1 MIFFIIILF
10 IIIFILLFI
19 NYNKE
24 KTNQNL
30 NKIILEQ
37 SQKEQERKLKNHFFL
52 EQKRQEDEEI
62 EYKKSQECKLELI
75 KNHNIL
81 ASDKLMGLQEFMIYK
96 ELIFCEDIKNNF
108 IVFPQISLK
117 SFLKNE
123 EESEVWKAYS
133 NLIIDFLFVI
143 KDFKNKTTKPF
154 AVLEFNGGGHY
165 GDKSDLDNVEKIKK
179 NDEIKKQ
186 AIIKAGLLFFILEAN
201 DVCKENQYFIDEE
214 KLKIK
219 IHIFAKILK
228 SNLEA
233 FSS

>member
-1 MIFFIIILF
+1 MMFFIIVLC

-37 SQKEQERKLKNHFFL
+37 SQKEQEKKLNNQFFL
-52 EQKRQEDEEI
+52 KKKRQEEE
-62 EYKKSQECKLELI
+62 EKKYKKSQEYSLELI
-75 KNHNIL
+75 KNNNIL
-81 ASDKLMGLQEFMIYK
+81 INDKFMGLQEFMIYK
-96 ELIFCEDIKNNF
+96 ELIFCENIKNNF

-123 EESEVWKAYS
+123 KENEVWKAYS
-133 NLIIDFLFVI
+133 NLIVDFLFVI

-154 AVLEFNGGGHY
+154 AVLEFNGGGHF
-165 GDKSDLDNVEKIKK
+165 GDKLDFAKVEKIKK
-179 NDEIKKQ
+179 NDEIKKE
-186 AIIKAGLLFFILEAN
+186 AIVKAGLLFLVLEAK
-201 DVCKENQYFIDEE
+201 DVYKDNQCFIDEE

-219 IHIFAKILK
+219 INAFANILN
-228 SNLEA
+228 SIE
-233 FSS
+233 

>member
-1 MIFFIIILF
+1 MMFFIIVLC

-37 SQKEQERKLKNHFFL
+37 SQKEQKKKLNNQFFL
-52 EQKRQEDEEI
+52 EKKRQEEE
-62 EYKKSQECKLELI
+62 EKKYKKSQEYSLELI
-75 KNHNIL
+75 KNNNIL
-81 ASDKLMGLQEFMIYK
+81 INDKFMGLQEFMIYK
-96 ELIFCEDIKNNF
+96 ELIFCENIKNNF

-123 EESEVWKAYS
+123 KENEVWKAYS
-133 NLIIDFLFVI
+133 NLIVDFLFVI

-154 AVLEFNGGGHY
+154 AVLEFSGGGHF
-165 GDKSDLDNVEKIKK
+165 GDKLDFAKVEKIKK
-179 NDEIKKQ
+179 NDEIKKE
-186 AIIKAGLLFFILEAN
+186 AIVKAGLLFFVLEAK
-201 DVCKENQYFIDEE
+201 DVYKDNQCFIDEE

-219 IHIFAKILK
+219 INAFANILN
-228 SNLEA
+228 SIE
-233 FSS
+233 

>member
-1 MIFFIIILF
+1 MFFVIILF
-10 IIIFILLFI
+10 IIILILLFI
-19 NYNKE
+19 NHSKE

-37 SQKEQERKLKNHFFL
+37 SQKEQEKKLKNQFFL
-52 EQKRQEDEEI
+52 EQKRQEEEEK
-62 EYKKSQECKLELI
+62 EYKKSQEYKLELV
-75 KNHNIL
+75 KNNNIL
-81 ASDKLMGLQEFMIYK
+81 ASDKFMGLQEFMIYK

-133 NLIIDFLFVI
+133 NLIVDFLLVI

-165 GDKSDLDNVEKIKK
+165 GDKSDLLNVEKIKK
-179 NDEIKKQ
+179 NDEIKKE
-186 AIIKAGLLFFILEAN
+186 AITKAGLLFFVLEAK
-201 DVCKENQYFIDEE
+201 DVCKDNQYFVDEE
-214 KLKIK
+214 KLKTK
-219 IHIFAKILK
+219 INAFAKILK